1 MKATQSRKKAVKPAT
16 TDKKTKAFKTGLS
29 LANRWRPKTWEDVCG
44 HANEISR
51 LKGMLASFNLP
62 NAILLAGPS
71 GVGKTTLA
79 RVFSRYINCEHN
91 TSCGECE
98 SCRMMDSNTH
108 FDYQEIDAG
117 SQGGINDIRSII
129 DQAQMMPMVGNLRI
143 IVVDEAQA
151 ITGAAQTALLKTLEE
166 PPEHTLFILC
176 TMQVE
181 KVSPAI
187 IGRCQRMDLKR
198 VLPEYVSDHLK
209 HIAEQEDIDLPD
221 FVFDK
226 IAEATGGQL
235 RNALQTLDA
244 VNQTVKGSEKQEDI
258 EALIESAVIDATS
271 VADEGLASRALAA
284 IYNPEDE
291 KGRPSLK
298 KIIAAIL
305 EVQSAVSFANALL
318 WQNDYL
324 ISVTGCP
331 KTDKVF
337 HTPVNTKCKTAVG
350 KVQLSDLLA
359 VQKHLL
365 ALRLALVQVS
375 GQDRALMQ
383 THLSEAWFEVFDAL
397 GEG

>member
-1 MKATQSRKKAVKPAT
+1 MKTTQSRRKATKAAPAKKE
-16 TDKKTKAFKTGLS
+16 KAFKTGLS
-29 LANRWRPKTWEDVCG
+29 LANRWRPKTWDDVCG
-44 HANEISR
+44 HTNEISR

-62 NAILLAGPS
+62 NAILFSGPS

-91 TSCGECE
+91 NSCGECE
-98 SCRMMDSNTH
+98 SCRMMDNNTH

-117 SQGGINDIRSII
+117 SQGGINDIRSVI
-129 DQAQMMPMVGNLRI
+129 DQAQKMPMVGNLRI
-143 IVVDEAQA
+143 LVLDEAQA
-151 ITGAAQTALLKTLEE
+151 ITGSAQTALLRTLEE

-187 IGRCQRMDLKR
+187 LGRCQRMDLKR

-209 HIAEQEDIDLPD
+209 HIAEQENIDLPD

-244 VNQTVKGSEKQEDI
+244 VNQTVQGTENQDDI
-258 EALIESAVIDATS
+258 EALIESAVVDATS
-271 VADEGLASRALAA
+271 VADEGLASKALAA

-291 KGRPSLK
+291 KGRPSLR

-337 HTPVNTKCKTAVG
+337 HTPVNTKCKDAVG
-350 KVQLSDLLA
+350 KVQLQDLLA

-383 THLSEAWFEVFDAL
+383 THLSEAWFEIFDTL
-397 GEG
+397 GD